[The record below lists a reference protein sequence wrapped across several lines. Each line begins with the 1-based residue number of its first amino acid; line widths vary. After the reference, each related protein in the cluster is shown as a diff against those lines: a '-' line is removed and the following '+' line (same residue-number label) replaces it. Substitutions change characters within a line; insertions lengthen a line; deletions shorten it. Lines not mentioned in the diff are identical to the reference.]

1 VQAALAAGS
10 SPSSLLEEGGNRSTK
25 VTGTLATAASLRSRG
40 GGGAGGGGEGLRSRG
55 GMPYL
60 VGAAAVILVSD
71 GGAGAGSLGSAGR
84 N

>member
-1 VQAALAAGS
+1 VQAALAPGS

-40 GGGAGGGGEGLRSRG
+40 GGGAGGGEGLRSRG